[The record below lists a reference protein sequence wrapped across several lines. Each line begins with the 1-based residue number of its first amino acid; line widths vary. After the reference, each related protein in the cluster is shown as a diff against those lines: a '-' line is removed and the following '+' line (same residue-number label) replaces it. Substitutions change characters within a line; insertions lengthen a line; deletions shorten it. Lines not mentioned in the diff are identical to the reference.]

1 VKDGLFV
8 IDAHTGFWDAS
19 AENCKNKYGEASI
32 ETFTRSR
39 QGSTR

>member
-32 ETFTRSR
+32 ETFTRSI
-39 QGSTR
+39 QGSIR